1 MVSDEIHPKIDLMLH
16 RLHWLGAPKVLL
28 LIILMIG
35 YLEPV
40 DLTNNGR
47 EYQVLEF
54 YAGAARLAKTAHHFG
69 GSVAAM
75 DRLYDTVGDNKSKNN
90 AMDFNTSGGFV
101 LACTLVLQSRLGQC
115 ISLMGIAC
123 ATWVA
128 ISRGSTLRD
137 IFNAMGDP
145 HSLAVY
151 RANKAVSRSMLLVM
165 MIVCWEGVPILEN
178 PGSTL
183 LNMHDRFRY
192 LVQLL
197 RSKGIGLFRQALWMK
212 LWGHPCLK
220 RTFLWSTSRVIS
232 VLDLGKIVKTRHQ
245 SLIKTTRK
253 YIGKDGKTK
262 YHGTKALKSTELYPV
277 KFVGKIFENFDE
289 MLESTP
295 KLPKVANGNGKCIIE
310 TLEAMP
316 IGDTWDDAELWTIY
330 SYLRS
335 SKLLRLPPNIKA
347 RLFTNAC

>member
-220 RTFLWSTSRVIS
+220 RTFLWST
-232 VLDLGKIVKTRHQ
+232 
-245 SLIKTTRK
+245 
-253 YIGKDGKTK
+253 
-262 YHGTKALKSTELYPV
+262 LYPV